1 MWVCMYVCLCVHVG
15 VWVGAYVCPCVHV
28 YVGVYVRMCVRVC
41 MCAYANAF
49 VNADASASIQQAALG
64 GTVRTNGLQG
74 PLDLKVCA
82 SHALGIL
89 SNCALL
95 DRRLK
100 YVHTYNALWLGYH
113 WIFYLHLHC

>member
-1 MWVCMYVCLCVHVG
+1 MCVHV
-15 VWVGAYVCPCVHV
+15 CMCT
-28 YVGVYVRMCVRVC
+28 YVGVCVRMCVCVC

-82 SHALGIL
+82 SHVLGIL

-95 DRRLK
+95 D
-100 YVHTYNALWLGYH
+100 NAL
-113 WIFYLHLHC
+113 HCG

>member
-1 MWVCMYVCLCVHVG
+1 MCT
-15 VWVGAYVCPCVHV
+15 
-28 YVGVYVRMCVRVC
+28 YVGVCVRMCVCVC

-82 SHALGIL
+82 SHALESSL
-89 SNCALL
+89 T
-95 DRRLK
+95 
-100 YVHTYNALWLGYH
+100 VH
-113 WIFYLHLHC
+113 C